1 MIEKFAIELP
11 NKISLSCRA
20 AGPEDAPVLLFLHG
34 FPEAAFVWDDML
46 RHFSR
51 HYRCIAPNL
60 RGYERSSRPEEVQAY
75 RAHHLVADVAALV
88 DQLDGRLEA
97 LIAHD
102 WGGAIAWNF
111 AARHPMKLRRMVIV
125 NSPHPAIL
133 LRELK
138 NNPAQQAASAYMNF
152 LCRPDAEQ
160 LLEADD
166 FELAW
171 NYLQGPGDVDDT
183 RPGANWLTEAMKERY
198 RELWSLGMQG
208 AINYYRASPLRPATE
223 TDMAILQVNLPDT
236 AVNVPTRVVW
246 AEGDSALLP
255 GLVEGLD
262 AYVPDLTLVRIPQAS
277 HWVIH
282 EQPTRIAHEIEAA
295 LAVDV
300 AVTV

>member
-20 AGPEDAPVLLFLHG
+20 AGPEYAPVLLFLHG